1 MALEPVAGSCPP
13 PVGSHTVEVGDPAL
27 LVVVVVVV
35 VAVPA
40 GWKPWLG
47 GRIVVVGG
55 RVVGA
60 RVVVPAEEVVGS
72 EVVGGS
78 VVAVVVEVVGSEV
91 VGGSVVAVVVE
102 VVVPEV
108 VGRRVVVVVGSHTVV
123 GELEPG
129 SGSPSM
135 RSAGSS
141 SSSSAGAAAGRR
153 GVVSWASWVGPR
165 VAEVGRTS

>member
-60 RVVVPAEEVVGS
+60 RVVVPAE
-72 EVVGGS
+72 
-78 VVAVVVEVVGSEV
+78 EVVGSEV